1 MKSAFLWGREASSP
15 TPGFCFILAR
25 RRQVT
30 TSLATPSFVPELH
43 AFGDRAPAK
52 DRRMAAI
59 FKRVFFIAPALNE
72 PIIFFSAAS
81 IRFQQDCPIVSLDAA
96 LHATGCF

>member
-1 MKSAFLWGREASSP
+1 MGKRSEFSDSGLLLHSSSQTASNR
-15 TPGFCFILAR
+15 FISH
-25 RRQVT
+25 T
-30 TSLATPSFVPELH
+30 SFVPELH